1 MGRDLQA
8 HVHWYSSFIKGVLDQ
23 DVPDTLLDRLPHLYA
38 HGRLSQVYKP
48 YSFWLNMV
56 DAMYQSLVIFY
67 VAYGAFAGSDV
78 GIWEFGTVICTECL
92 VVNSLHLA
100 VNIRAWV
107 STRYLIYFVLLLL
120 INLGLQNS
128 KMSNFAVNS
137 LHFDN

>member
-1 MGRDLQA
+1 MNMMYL
-8 HVHWYSSFIKGVLDQ
+8 STGVLDQ

-107 STRYLIYFVLLLL
+107 SGQTDIYILFLCRCVPYHFIGLL
-120 INLGLQNS
+120 
-128 KMSNFAVNS
+128 V
-137 LHFDN
+137 

>member
-1 MGRDLQA
+1 M
-8 HVHWYSSFIKGVLDQ
+8 LDQ

-107 STRYLIYFVLLLL
+107 NKLNQIVPQLRTFTATPSLLHGFVEQNVSIFRLAFVKLL
-120 INLGLQNS
+120 
-128 KMSNFAVNS
+128 
-137 LHFDN
+137 H

>member
-1 MGRDLQA
+1 MRPAIWQTDICPDPSYTFLGNNFYTPTHNNDA
-8 HVHWYSSFIKGVLDQ
+8 PIAAFVTTVTFIKGVLDQ

-107 STRYLIYFVLLLL
+107 S
-120 INLGLQNS
+120 N
-128 KMSNFAVNS
+128 
-137 LHFDN
+137 

>member
-1 MGRDLQA
+1 MYLRKYKCKYHL
-8 HVHWYSSFIKGVLDQ
+8 STGVLDQ

-107 STRYLIYFVLLLL
+107 SAARRTVSMPMRTLLHWA
-120 INLGLQNS
+120 LG
-128 KMSNFAVNS
+128 
-137 LHFDN
+137 

>member
-1 MGRDLQA
+1 M
-8 HVHWYSSFIKGVLDQ
+8 LDQ

-107 STRYLIYFVLLLL
+107 SGQTSCFNANVYLVASRVK
-120 INLGLQNS
+120 LQY
-128 KMSNFAVNS
+128 V
-137 LHFDN
+137 

>member
-1 MGRDLQA
+1 M
-8 HVHWYSSFIKGVLDQ
+8 LDQ

-107 STRYLIYFVLLLL
+107 SGQTDILFLCQCVPHCIGLLVQLSQRRPK
-120 INLGLQNS
+120 LQY
-128 KMSNFAVNS
+128 V
-137 LHFDN
+137 

>member
-1 MGRDLQA
+1 M
-8 HVHWYSSFIKGVLDQ
+8 LDQ

-107 STRYLIYFVLLLL
+107 SNMNSSVCLTVLYKVVHLVVDYHLL
-120 INLGLQNS
+120 S
-128 KMSNFAVNS
+128 SN
-137 LHFDN
+137 

>member
-1 MGRDLQA
+1 MTLGFVL
-8 HVHWYSSFIKGVLDQ
+8 IGVLDQ

-107 STRYLIYFVLLLL
+107 SNMNSSVCLTVLYKVVHLVVDYHLL
-120 INLGLQNS
+120 S
-128 KMSNFAVNS
+128 SN
-137 LHFDN
+137 